1 MHRQP
6 LCAARSPGIMVCL
19 RRAAAHETRK
29 LRVLSVL
36 CFFVHELYNIFEP
49 AESLL
54 TSCPLL
60 FLLLE
65 ILHRQ
70 VAHRTQ
76 HEADITSSPGK
87 GESLTQ
93 LGAIEPLTCDEP
105 SPAELHLVRPR
116 SAAV

>member
-65 ILHRQ
+65 ILIARW
-70 VAHRTQ
+70 RTGL
-76 HEADITSSPGK
+76 SMR
-87 GESLTQ
+87 LT
-93 LGAIEPLTCDEP
+93 LRALPEKER
-105 SPAELHLVRPR
+105 A
-116 SAAV
+116 